1 MGSEDFAY
9 YLEQIPG
16 AMYRLGCGFENEK
29 NYPLHSNSFNPNEDS
44 IVIGVLSL
52 VAIADNFFKD

>member
-16 AMYRLGCGFENEK
+16 AMYRLGCGFENGK
-29 NYPLHSNSFNPNEDS
+29 KIILYIQILS
-44 IVIGVLSL
+44 ILMRIL
-52 VAIADNFFKD
+52 